1 MTYYLLLI
9 FISDYRNVTQKANSS
24 NIFFS
29 SKCIIK
35 QQRQLTTL
43 TIHLAQELLTNV
55 YCRSLTKDT
64 RDLKMR
70 RAVAGHRNRQW
81 PTESITEPDPLTV
94 IPDAAEELNV
104 DHSVVILH
112 LKQTGK
118 VKKFHKWVP
127 HKLTTNQ
134 KTSFEL
140 SYSMQQYQKWILY
153 NWQQP
158 AQWLDRE
165 AAPKHFP
172 KTNLCQK
179 NLFLVIWCSFDP
191 LQFSESRWKH
201 YIWKVCSANWWDAPK
216 TASLQSVLANKTG
229 PLLHNNA

>member
-55 YCRSLTKDT
+55 YCRSFTKDT

-81 PTESITEPDPLTV
+81 PTESITEPDPLIV
-94 IPDAAEELNV
+94 ILDAAEELNV

-118 VKKFHKWVP
+118 VKSSTNGCLTSQPQTK
-127 HKLTTNQ
+127 KLVLNCLILCNNIKSGFYTTGDNQ
-134 KTSFEL
+134 L
-140 SYSMQQYQKWILY
+140 S
-153 NWQQP
+153 
-158 AQWLDRE
+158 
-165 AAPKHFP
+165 
-172 KTNLCQK
+172 
-179 NLFLVIWCSFDP
+179 
-191 LQFSESRWKH
+191 
-201 YIWKVCSANWWDAPK
+201 
-216 TASLQSVLANKTG
+216 G
-229 PLLHNNA
+229 